1 MTGMNRRWLMVFLVP
16 SLAGAVAGGCQQAQF
31 KPEQPP
37 PDVRYEAPIARV
49 VKDYEELPGRTDAIV
64 KVQVRSRVSGY
75 MTNSYFKDGT
85 YVEKDAKLFEI
96 DTRPFTAD
104 RDRAKGTVDQLEA
117 HLHRAEK
124 SYNRAK
130 NLLARGSVSPEEYD
144 QYEADYKET
153 AATLEVAKANLRL
166 AELNMEWTEV
176 QSPCSGLLSR
186 RLVDPGNLVKA
197 DETILTSIV
206 SLDPL
211 YVYFDPA
218 DSTMLKIR
226 RLIQQRRARN
236 ESEHDVP
243 VKIFLADEDEKKD
256 LPHQGTIDF
265 YDNQVDVNTGTMQ
278 FRAKLRNVDHFI
290 APGLFVRV
298 RLPIGDDHPAVMIR
312 EQALERD
319 QDRKKV
325 WLLGYDLRLMSSLE
339 QVSEIPTE
347 DENDCEL
354 RLMSSVKHVS
364 EIPRVGKDLKIVA
377 AVGDVLHIRLFKGD
391 GTMVLDTDEKRLTKP
406 ARQIADLKK
415 RIEGLW
421 PPHKLT
427 PSEKGGVITA
437 VTAIVGHARSN
448 LVVVADVK
456 DVLHFRFF
464 DSHGKM
470 VVDTDEKRLT
480 KQAPQ
485 LQELRKQLKEKEFGP
500 DRELPGSEKIELTG
514 IEKMRFVTAVA
525 SIVGHTA
532 FLTRKDATAKADLL
546 MEAIGSGI
554 AVPRYVSA
562 GVARD
567 GYLEIKEGIEP
578 DDLVVVEGLQKL
590 GPGIVVTYKPA
601 NPDSLATPENARPE
615 EKAGPVAA
623 ALGPANNPTSAQ
635 VNATRLSEPA
645 SQVGQVFRRGEIPS
659 RSPVPAGSSPRQ
671 TQRPPRGPRA
681 AH

>member
-1 MTGMNRRWLMVFLVP
+1 MVFLVP
-16 SLAGAVAGGCQQAQF
+16 SLVGAAASGCQQAQF
-31 KPEQPP
+31 KSEPPP
-37 PDVRYEAPIARV
+37 PDVRFESPIARL

-64 KVQVRSRVSGY
+64 KVQVRARVSGY

-96 DTRPFTAD
+96 DARPFMAD
-104 RDRAKGTVDQLEA
+104 RDRARGTVDQLEA
-117 HLHRAEK
+117 HLHRLEK
-124 SYNRAK
+124 SYNRSK

-153 AATLEVAKANLRL
+153 AAQLEVAKANLHL

-176 QSPCSGLLSR
+176 RSPCSGLLSR
-186 RLVDPGNLVKA
+186 RMTDPGNLVKA
-197 DETILTSIV
+197 DDTILTSIV

-243 VKIFLADEDEKKD
+243 VRIFLADEDETKD
-256 LPHQGTIDF
+256 QPHEGTIDF
-265 YDNQVDVNTGTMQ
+265 SDNEVDVNTGTMQ
-278 FRAKLRNVDHFI
+278 FRARLRNADHFI

-298 RLPIGDDHPAVMIR
+298 RLPIGDDHPAVMIS

-325 WLLGYDLRLMSSLE
+325 WLLGYDLRLMPSLKE
-339 QVSEIPTE
+339 VSEIPTE

-354 RLMSSVKHVS
+354 RLMPSVKHVS
-364 EIPRVGKDLKIVA
+364 EIPRTGKDLKIVA
-377 AVGDVLHIRLFKGD
+377 VSGDLLHIRMFKGD
-391 GTMVLDTDEKRLTKP
+391 GTMVVDTDEKKLTKSAP
-406 ARQIADLKK
+406 QIADLKK
-415 RIEGLW
+415 RLGDLW

-427 PSEKGGVITA
+427 PSEKTGVTSAITA
-437 VTAIVGHARSN
+437 LVGHARKN

-456 DVLHFRFF
+456 GVLHFRFF

-480 KQAPQ
+480 KQAAQ
-485 LQELRKQLKEKEFGP
+485 IDELRKQLKEKELVP
-500 DRELPGSEKIELTG
+500 SHELPGSEKIELAG
-514 IEKMRFVTAVA
+514 IEKVRFVTTVA
-525 SIVGHTA
+525 SIVGHSA
-532 FLTRKDATAKADLL
+532 FLKTKDTTASA
-546 MEAIGSGI
+546 GSPEDAVASCI
-554 AVPRYVSA
+554 AVPRYVTA

-601 NPDSLATPENARPE
+601 GASSAAQPASNPSEGKP
-615 EKAGPVAA
+615 GPVAA
-623 ALGPANNPTSAQ
+623 ANLPVTNANGSS
-635 VNATRLSEPA
+635 VNAARLPGPRSPLGQVRPRDETPRGSTVSPA
-645 SQVGQVFRRGEIPS
+645 SS
-659 RSPVPAGSSPRQ
+659 ARQ
-671 TQRPPRGPRA
+671 TKLPAQGPRA
-681 AH
+681 AR